1 MTHHDPA
8 LTLAQRLAEQIR
20 ARLIAGELKPGQR
33 LSEAALSD
41 NLDVSRNSLREAFRL
56 LTKEGLLRHEPNRG
70 VFVATPSMAS
80 IIDIYRVRRLI
91 ECRALEQAY
100 PQHPAV
106 TRMHEAVEAALKCR
120 EAKDWVGVGSANMAF
135 HAAIVDLA
143 DSTRLNAF
151 YGQIAAEL
159 RLSFGLL
166 EDPEFLH
173 APYVDLNAAIL
184 EQLKA
189 GKSVEAARALEAY
202 LERSERT
209 VLAAFARLG
218 EVG

>member
-106 TRMHEAVEAALKCR
+106 QRMHEAVEAALKCR

-218 EVG
+218 ET